1 MPRLTTAIQK
11 GGTGKTTTAI
21 NIGAV
26 YADEGDDVLFIDL
39 DPQGGLT
46 EGIGLGEQYNS
57 DGHIGEILLED
68 GTSREKRDFDGLIEE
83 REPFDVIPASPEM
96 YNLSEELGQD
106 RAWFKRLD
114 EGLKDLDEDY
124 DWIIIDSPPELNR
137 VSDSALIAAKNVVIP
152 IKVEEPS
159 VRGIEI
165 MLREQIKPIR
175 EDLESEV
182 EIVGIVPN
190 ETLDSNERSRILEG
204 IKENFEKELTPEV
217 RRRVDINRAWREGKT
232 LFEYDPEN
240 DMCDR
245 YREIAEHIR
254 ERSEE

>member
-26 YADEGDDVLFIDL
+26 YADDGEDVLFIDL

-46 EGIGLGEQYNS
+46 EGIGLGDEYKN
-57 DGHIGEILLED
+57 DEHIGNVLLEE
-68 GTSREKRDFDGLIEE
+68 GEADFDGLVKT
-83 REPFDVIPASPEM
+83 REPFEVIPASPEM

-114 EGLKDLDEDY
+114 EALKELDGQY

-159 VRGIEI
+159 VRGVEI
-165 MLREQIKPIR
+165 MLKEQIKPIR
-175 EDLESEV
+175 EDLESDV

-190 ETLDSNERSRILEG
+190 ETLNSNERDRVLEG
-204 IKENFEKELTPEV
+204 IQDAFGEELTPEV

-232 LFEYDPEN
+232 LFEYDPQN

-254 ERSEE
+254 EKLVKKNVV

>member
-21 NIGAV
+21 NLGAV
-26 YADEGDDVLFIDL
+26 YAGEGDSVLFIDL

-46 EGIGLGEQYNS
+46 EGIGLGDEYNNTN
-57 DGHIGEILLED
+57 HIGKVLLDEED
-68 GTSREKRDFDGLIEE
+68 VGIDDLVVE

-96 YNLSEELGQD
+96 YNLSEDLGQD

-114 EGLKDLDEDY
+114 EVLKDVDDRY

-159 VRGIEI
+159 VRGVEI
-165 MLREQIKPIR
+165 MMREQIKPIR

-190 ETLDSNERSRILEG
+190 ETLNSNERDRILEG
-204 IKENFEKELTPEV
+204 VEDSFSRELTPEV
-217 RRRVDINRAWREGKT
+217 RRRVDINRAWREGET

-245 YREIAEHIR
+245 YREIANEIR
-254 ERSEE
+254 ERVE

>member
-26 YADEGDDVLFIDL
+26 FADEGDSVLFIDL

-46 EGIGLGEQYNS
+46 EGVGLGDEYDS
-57 DGHIGEILLED
+57 DEHIGNVLLEE
-68 GTSREKRDFDGLIEE
+68 GKTEANGLVKE
-83 REPFDVIPASPEM
+83 REPFDVIPASPDM

-114 EGLKDLDEDY
+114 EALENIEDEY
-124 DWIIIDSPPELNR
+124 DWVIIDSPPELNR
-137 VSDSALIAAKNVVIP
+137 VSDSALIAAKNVLIP

-159 VRGIEI
+159 VRGVEI
-165 MLREQIKPIR
+165 MFKEQIKPIR

-190 ETLDSNERSRILEG
+190 ETLNSNERDRILEG
-204 IKENFEKELTPEV
+204 IQETFGEELTPEV
-217 RRRVDINRAWREGKT
+217 RRRVDINRAWREGET
-232 LFEYDPEN
+232 LFEYDPGN

-245 YREIAEHIR
+245 YREIADHIR
-254 ERSEE
+254 QRTED

>member
-1 MPRLTTAIQK
+1 MTRLTTAIQK

-46 EGIGLGEQYNS
+46 EGVGLGEKYSN
-57 DGHIGEILLED
+57 GEHIGKVLLEEGNHEID
-68 GTSREKRDFDGLIEE
+68 DLIHE
-83 REPFDVIPASPEM
+83 REPFDVIPASAEM

-114 EGLKDLDEDY
+114 EVLEEVDDRY

-159 VRGIEI
+159 VRGVEI

-175 EDLESEV
+175 EDLESAV

-190 ETLDSNERSRILEG
+190 ETLNSNERDRILKG
-204 IKENFEKELTPEV
+204 IEETFEEELTPEV
-217 RRRVDINRAWREGKT
+217 RRRVDINRAWREGET
-232 LFEYDPEN
+232 LFEYDPDN

-245 YREIAEHIR
+245 YREIADEIR
-254 ERSEE
+254 RRVE

>member
-1 MPRLTTAIQK
+1 MHRLTTAIQK

-21 NIGAV
+21 NLGAV
-26 YADEGDDVLFIDL
+26 YADDGDDVLFIDL

-46 EGIGLGEQYNS
+46 EGIGLGDEYKS
-57 DGHIGEILLED
+57 GGHIGEVLLEEEQ
-68 GTSREKRDFDGLIEE
+68 GELNGLIKE
-83 REPFDVIPASPEM
+83 REPFDVVPASPEM

-114 EGLKDLDEDY
+114 EVLTDIDDRY

-137 VSDSALIAAKNVVIP
+137 VSDSALIAGKNVVIP

-159 VRGIEI
+159 VRGVEI

-175 EDLESEV
+175 EELESDV

-190 ETLDSNERSRILEG
+190 ETLNSNERDRILEG
-204 IKENFEKELTPEV
+204 TRETFGKELTLEV

-245 YREIAEHIR
+245 YREIADEIR
-254 ERSEE
+254 GRIK

>member
-21 NIGAV
+21 NLGAV
-26 YADEGDDVLFIDL
+26 YAGEGDSVLFIDL

-46 EGIGLGEQYNS
+46 EGIGLGDEYNNTN
-57 DGHIGEILLED
+57 HIGKVLLDEED
-68 GTSREKRDFDGLIEE
+68 VGIDDLVVE

-96 YNLSEELGQD
+96 YNLSEDLGQD

-114 EGLKDLDEDY
+114 EVLKDVDDRY

-159 VRGIEI
+159 VRGVEI
-165 MLREQIKPIR
+165 MMREQIKPIR

-190 ETLDSNERSRILEG
+190 ETLNSNERDRILEG
-204 IKENFEKELTPEV
+204 VEDSFSRELTPEV
-217 RRRVDINRAWREGKT
+217 RRRVDINRAWREGET

-245 YREIAEHIR
+245 YREIADEIR
-254 ERSEE
+254 GRVN